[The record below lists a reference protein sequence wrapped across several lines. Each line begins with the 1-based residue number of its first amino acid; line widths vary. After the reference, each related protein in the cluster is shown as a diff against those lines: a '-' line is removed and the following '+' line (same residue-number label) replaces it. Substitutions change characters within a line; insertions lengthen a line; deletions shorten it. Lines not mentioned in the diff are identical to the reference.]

1 MRYLKVSLFIGFIVS
16 LAVTCLYEL
25 GAFFQLDLALSGFIG
40 RGAPE
45 PLGDRAIQY
54 PLFITLAFGIAWTT
68 IDIPR
73 SALKIIVA
81 SAALL
86 EVFAAT
92 WILHIF
98 GIFFSSFAAGSAVL
112 LSFLAGILYSRT
124 EGGMRK
130 KTVSNI
136 FGNRISNRTFEELVN
151 SDVPLNFEGERADA
165 TIIVCEIFNH
175 HQLTEALPVND
186 YVALHNSFLKNAADF
201 LVERG
206 GYLDEC
212 DGESLRVVFGAPLPN
227 EDHASTGCDSA
238 LALCKRLYQVNDEC
252 AEVWGQR
259 FDYRIGV
266 NSGEVVV
273 AAYGSGR
280 VGNFS
285 VAGEPVE
292 FTRRLCAA
300 NTVYGSRILIGCETF
315 FLSESDVEVRPMELV
330 QRFSDARSREEVYEL
345 LSLKHELSDEELQR
359 RDLFWQAIVYY
370 REALWDEALTIFH
383 GIRGLNGV
391 DGPVEFYIRR
401 IEQLRAG
408 LPQLEWVER

>member
-1 MRYLKVSLFIGFIVS
+1 MRYFKVTLFIGFIVS

-25 GAFFQLDLALSGFIG
+25 GAFFQLDLALSGFLG
-40 RGAPE
+40 RGAPT
-45 PLGDRAIQY
+45 PLGDRAMQY
-54 PLFITLAFGIAWTT
+54 PLFLSLAFAIAWTT
-68 IDIPR
+68 VDIPR
-73 SALKIIVA
+73 LSLKIIVA
-81 SAALL
+81 SAAFL
-86 EVFAAT
+86 EVLATT

-98 GIFFSSFAAGSAVL
+98 GIFFSSWAAAAAVL
-112 LSFLAGILYSRT
+112 LAFIGGIAYSRS

-130 KTVSNI
+130 KIVQNI
-136 FGNRISNRTFEELVN
+136 FGDRISKSTFEELVN
-151 SDVPLNFEGERADA
+151 SDLALTFEGERTEA
-165 TIIVCEIFNH
+165 TVVVCEIFNH
-175 HQLTEALPVND
+175 HELTEALPVND

-212 DGESLRVVFGAPLPN
+212 DGESLRVVFGAPLP
-227 EDHASTGCDSA
+227 DPGHASTACDAA
-238 LALCKRLYQVNDEC
+238 LTLCRRLDEVNDEC
-252 AEVWGQR
+252 LAVWGQR
-259 FDYRIGV
+259 FDFRVGV

-300 NTVYGSRILIGCETF
+300 NTVYRSRILIGCETF
-315 FLSESDVEVRPMELV
+315 CLAENDIEVRPMELV
-330 QRFSDARSREEVYEL
+330 QRYTEANSREEVYEL
-345 LSLKHELSDEELQR
+345 LALKHGLSEEEMQR
-359 RDLFWQAIVYY
+359 RDLFWQGIVFY
-370 REALWDEALTIFH
+370 REALWDEALSIFH
-383 GIRGLNGV
+383 GIRLPEGG

-408 LPQLEWVER
+408 LPQLEWAER